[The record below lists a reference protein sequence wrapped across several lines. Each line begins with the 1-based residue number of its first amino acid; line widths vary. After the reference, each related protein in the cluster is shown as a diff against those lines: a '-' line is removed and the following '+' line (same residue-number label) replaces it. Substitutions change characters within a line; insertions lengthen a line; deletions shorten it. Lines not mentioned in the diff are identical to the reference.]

1 MRHWNGHGQWHR
13 KHAKLIIE
21 RRLSKLLPLIL
32 SCTQTLAS
40 MPRWPAAGS
49 SHMIWMR
56 YGMRP
61 LPHGMLL
68 LELVVVI
75 EVFGAA
81 SIHLQRVLGLLC
93 ATAGVAA
100 RGGEQRSEARVPAG
114 SDDEAGPEGLHGGD
128 ATSGD
133 DDGGLEEAASKRASV
148 SMICISNVTRVETYV
163 KIIATCTSVG

>member
-1 MRHWNGHGQWHR
+1 M
-13 KHAKLIIE
+13 
-21 RRLSKLLPLIL
+21 SY
-32 SCTQTLAS
+32 TQTLAS

-56 YGMRP
+56 YDMRP

-68 LELVVVI
+68 LDLVVVI

-81 SIHLQRVLGLLC
+81 SIPLQRVLGLLCRPLC

-114 SDDEAGPEGLHGGD
+114 SNDEAGPEDLHGGD
-128 ATSGD
+128 ATSSD
-133 DDGGLEEAASKRASV
+133 DDGGLEEAASKGASV
-148 SMICISNVTRVETYV
+148 SMICISSVILRVETYV
-163 KIIATCTSVG
+163 KIIATCTSVA